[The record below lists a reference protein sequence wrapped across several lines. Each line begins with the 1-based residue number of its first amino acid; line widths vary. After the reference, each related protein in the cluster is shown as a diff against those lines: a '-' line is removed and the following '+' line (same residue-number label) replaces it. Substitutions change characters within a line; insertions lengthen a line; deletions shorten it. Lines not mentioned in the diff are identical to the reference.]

1 MTARRVLAALLVPL
15 LVALPRAGAG
25 AQQSPEQRLREQ
37 RDELDR
43 IRRER
48 DSLQAEARALQGRVS
63 SLSEHVANLRKQA
76 EATTRLVRSLDR
88 QLVTI
93 NADVKTANARLAQAQ
108 SEVGQRRG
116 ALRTRVR
123 DIYKR
128 GPLFATE
135 ALLAAKSFGE
145 LIARYKYLH
154 ELALY
159 DRVVVRR
166 VEDLYKQIES
176 QRQLLVRL
184 QDELARNREEKS
196 REEQRLKDLEAQ
208 NQRTLV
214 QTRQSAQ
221 RVQSRLLA
229 IQRDEARVAQFIE
242 AAEAAERREAGAGA
256 DAPSPT
262 ASSLRADDV
271 GKLAWPVEGSI
282 LYNFGRAVNPNNT
295 AIRWNGI
302 GIAAP
307 QGTAVRALAD
317 GEVMLADAIGT
328 YGLTV
333 ILQHGGGDYSVYGSL
348 LDASVAKGDRVSQ
361 GQPIGTVGRADPDM
375 EPHLHLEIRPQGRA
389 MDPLAWLRNRPN

>member
-1 MTARRVLAALLVPL
+1 MTRRVVLPSLLAALLV
-15 LVALPRAGAG
+15 ALAHGAG
-25 AQQSPEQRLREQ
+25 AQQSPEQRIRQQ

-48 DSLQAEARALQGRVS
+48 DSLEAEARALQGRVS
-63 SLSEHVANLRKQA
+63 SLSEHVTNLRQQA
-76 EATTRLVRSLDR
+76 EATSRLVRSLDR

-93 NADVKTANARLAQAQ
+93 NSDVKTANQRLAQAE
-108 SEVGQRRG
+108 SEVKERRG
-116 ALRTRVR
+116 TLRSRVR

-145 LIARYKYLH
+145 LVARYKYLH
-154 ELALY
+154 ELATY
-159 DRVVVRR
+159 DRAVVRR
-166 VEDLYKQIES
+166 VEDLHKQIGS

-184 QDELARNREEKS
+184 QDELGRNREEKA
-196 REEQRLKDLEAQ
+196 REEDRLKDLESQ

-221 RVQSRLLA
+221 RVQARLLA
-229 IQRDEARVAQFIE
+229 IQRDEARVAQLIE
-242 AAEAAERREAGAGA
+242 AAEEAERREAGAAG
-256 DAPSPT
+256 DAPVPST
-262 ASSLRADDV
+262 SSLRPDDV
-271 GKLAWPVEGSI
+271 GTFAWPVDGNI

-302 GIAAP
+302 GIAAA
-307 QGTAVRALAD
+307 QGAPVRAIAE
-317 GEVMLADAIGT
+317 GEVMLADQIGT

-348 LDASVAKGDRVSQ
+348 LDASVAKGDRVTQ
-361 GQPIGTVGRADPDM
+361 GQVIGSVGRADPDM

-389 MDPLAWLRNRPN
+389 MDPLTWLRNRPE

>member
-1 MTARRVLAALLVPL
+1 MIGRGVLPALLMAL
-15 LVALPRAGAG
+15 LVALPHAGAN
-25 AQQSPEQRLREQ
+25 AQQSPEQRIREQ

-48 DSLQAEARALQGRVS
+48 DSLEAEARALQGRVS
-63 SLSEHVANLRKQA
+63 TLSEHVTNLRQQA
-76 EATTRLVRSLDR
+76 EATARLVRSLDR

-93 NADVKTANARLAQAQ
+93 NADVKTANQRLAQAE
-108 SEVGQRRG
+108 SEVKQRRG
-116 ALRTRVR
+116 TLRTRVR

-145 LIARYKYLH
+145 LVARYKYLH
-154 ELALY
+154 ELATY

-166 VEDLYKQIES
+166 VEDLHKQIES

-184 QDELARNREEKS
+184 QDELGRNREEKAL
-196 REEQRLKDLEAQ
+196 EEGRLKDLESQ

-221 RVQSRLLA
+221 RVQTRLLA
-229 IQRDEARVAQFIE
+229 IQRDEARVAQLIE
-242 AAEAAERREAGAGA
+242 AAEEAERREAGTAA

-262 ASSLRADDV
+262 TSSLRPEDV
-271 GKLAWPVEGSI
+271 GRFAWPVEGDI

-307 QGTAVRALAD
+307 QGSAVRAIAD
-317 GEVMLADAIGT
+317 GEVMMADQIGT

-333 ILQHGGGDYSVYGSL
+333 ILQHGGGDYTVYGSL
-348 LDASVAKGDRVSQ
+348 LGASVAKGDRVTQ
-361 GQPIGTVGRADPDM
+361 GQMLGTVGRADPDM

-389 MDPLAWLRNRPN
+389 MDPLTWLRNRPE